1 MSFSNE
7 ENGED
12 HGRGRLGRNNQEF
25 RFGQEVKM
33 PIRFQGKI
41 SMTESMGQQHKHKWA
56 SSATVYVNDKDQKS
70 HNQETFQSS

>member
-12 HGRGRLGRNNQEF
+12 YGRGRLGRNNQEF
-25 RFGQEVKM
+25 RFGQEFKM

-41 SMTESMGQQHKHKWA
+41 SMTEAKGQHDKHKWA
-56 SSATVYVNDKDQKS
+56 S
-70 HNQETFQSS
+70 